1 MNFGSEIVLTT
12 FALQLLSGIIAS
24 VLTFD
29 NFKAH
34 FNNPKP
40 SLTGAVVSTF
50 NGGCF
55 FGAMLGGWFVL
66 FPDADR
72 TIHTRSHRLA
82 DKLGRK
88 RTIQVNSLVYRF
100 TVHCVENGH
109 RLERLLDSGV
119 APCSQV
125 LTTLPHSSSVV
136 L

>member
-1 MNFGSEIVLTT
+1 LNFGSEIVLTT

-88 RTIQVNSLVYRF
+88 RTIQVI
-100 TVHCVENGH
+100 
-109 RLERLLDSGV
+109 LLCTGLQSI
-119 APCSQV
+119 V
-125 LTTLPHSSSVV
+125 LKMDTDWSAYWTLGLRHAVRC
-136 L
+136 